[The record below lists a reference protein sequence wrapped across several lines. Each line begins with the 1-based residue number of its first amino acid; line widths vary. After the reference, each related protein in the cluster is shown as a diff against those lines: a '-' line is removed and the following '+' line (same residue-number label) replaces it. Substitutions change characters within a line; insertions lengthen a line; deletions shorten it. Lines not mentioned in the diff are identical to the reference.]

1 MSRSVARTKSLN
13 VRLTDTCAL
22 VTSWSAAPMMLVVAE
37 PTGSRP
43 TVMVADMSR
52 SVATLRAPVLASA

>member
-1 MSRSVARTKSLN
+1 MSRSVARTKSEK
-13 VRLTDTCAL
+13 VSDTDTCAL

-52 SVATLRAPVLASA
+52 SVATVRVPVEAGA